1 MPDLILQGL
10 GTDEDVLIEI
20 LCTRSNAQIKEIIK
34 TYKKCKLSHSLWILH
49 KTVCAEKKKSST
61 WFGNW
66 MGLGTN
72 VLIKYIIDDFM
83 SFSRILSLYMYE

>member
-49 KTVCAEKKKSST
+49 KTVCAEKKKSSR
-61 WFGNW
+61 WFDNW
-66 MGLGTN
+66 MGLGTT
-72 VLIKYIIDDFM
+72 VLIKNVIFKNTFTVHVWIK
-83 SFSRILSLYMYE
+83 LSV